1 MAEIQTLDNTLD
13 DIVAKVGDLPAIP
26 KVAEKIMRILEDPN
40 VTAAQIQKVL
50 DTDIAIAARVLKI
63 ANSAFYGYRG
73 RIQSTSQAVMVL
85 GFKTLKSVVMAASMK
100 AIYKRFRLT
109 EQKLWEHSVGVSIG
123 SRIIAQEIKY
133 HDPDEAFITGLM
145 HDVGKVIMNNCDPMK
160 FSLVVQMV
168 YNKNVAASIAEKE
181 IFGFTHKEVG
191 SLVVKKW
198 KLSETIENVIYY
210 HDNPKAIGVDPY
222 LLKLASVVYLADRM
236 CLKLGIGYKAPRP
249 EVDIAGDDVLSIL
262 GLSKERTDV
271 LFDMTKTFFETE
283 FQSFS
288 A

>member
-1 MAEIQTLDNTLD
+1 MVEIVALD

-26 KVAEKIMRILEDPN
+26 KVAEKVMRIIEDPN
-40 VTAAQIQKVL
+40 TTAHQLQRVI
-50 DTDIAIAARVLKI
+50 DTDVAIAARVLKI

-85 GFKTLKSVVMAASMK
+85 GFKTLKSVVIAASMK
-100 AIYKRFRLT
+100 AIYKRFGLT

-123 SRIIAQEIKY
+123 SRIIAQETKY
-133 HDPDEAFITGLM
+133 HDPDEAFVTGLM
-145 HDVGKVIMNNCDPMK
+145 HDVGKVVMNNCDPVK
-160 FSLVVQMV
+160 FSYVVQKV
-168 YNKNVAASIAEKE
+168 YNQNVATSIAEKE
-181 IFGFTHKEVG
+181 VFGFTHKEVG
-191 SLVVKKW
+191 AMVVKKW
-198 KLSETIENVIYY
+198 KLSETIEKVIYY

-236 CLKLGIGYKAPRP
+236 CLRLGIGYKAPRP

-262 GLSKERTDV
+262 GLSRERADA
-271 LFDMTKTFFETE
+271 LLDMTKTFYETE

>member
-1 MAEIQTLDNTLD
+1 MLNTVALD
-13 DIVAKVGDLPAIP
+13 DIVARIGDLPAIP
-26 KVAEKIMRILEDPN
+26 KVAERVMRMVDDPHT
-40 VTAAQIQKVL
+40 TAHQLQKVL
-50 DTDIAIAARVLKI
+50 DTDVAIAARILKI

-85 GFKTLKSVVMAASMK
+85 GFKTLKSIVLAASMK
-100 AIYKRFRLT
+100 AIYKRFGLT

-123 SRIIAQEIKY
+123 SRIIAQETKY
-133 HDPDEAFITGLM
+133 HDPDEAFLVGLM
-145 HDVGKVIMNNCDPMK
+145 HDVGKVVMNNCDPMK
-160 FSLVVQMV
+160 FSLVIQMV
-168 YNKNVAASIAEKE
+168 YNKNVAASVAEKE

-198 KLSETIENVIYY
+198 KLSETIGNVIYY

-236 CLKLGIGYKAPRP
+236 CLKLGIGYRAPKP

-262 GLSKERTDV
+262 GLSSERADI
-271 LFDMTKTFFETE
+271 LFEMTKTFYETE